1 MTRVF
6 ASLFALAVAIEGG
19 LLTIVRARGLR
30 EHLLLTISL
39 LVALNIFYITAVWLV
54 TRTSTSSSSVA
65 ILICGA
71 AVVFRLTVLPLEP
84 TLSYDVYR
92 YRWEGKLQ
100 EHGGNPYNSRPA
112 DPDLSYLR
120 DETYDK
126 IPGHDFKTVYGPV
139 IESMHLGTYKLVS
152 SHTPDPARQVFWFKL
167 PGALFDL
174 ATIAALMWLLSR
186 RDLPSERVLA
196 YAWSPLIVIEFAGTG
211 HHDSLVLFLIATALA
226 LATSARWWSVFTVLS
241 IAAAAKIWPLAL
253 FPAFVGWTG
262 RYLLRPWQPLMLLPV
277 AAVTAIPYWT
287 NVMENAQ
294 FLSGFLG
301 GWRNNDSLYGQI
313 LALTGDVYRAK
324 YTAFALLGVFIAWT
338 MLRRWPLDRAVLGT
352 IVVMLAVSANCHPW
366 YLTWFVPL
374 LCLMPAPA
382 LLLWTALV
390 PLAYETLFA
399 WFAVGVWNGVSDT
412 RWLIY
417 VPVISVA
424 IVSWLL
430 RRGGK
435 TE

>member
-1 MTRVF
+1 V
-6 ASLFALAVAIEGG
+6 
-19 LLTIVRARGLR
+19 
-30 EHLLLTISL
+30 
-39 LVALNIFYITAVWLV
+39 
-54 TRTSTSSSSVA
+54 
-65 ILICGA
+65 
-71 AVVFRLTVLPLEP
+71 
-84 TLSYDVYR
+84 
-92 YRWEGKLQ
+92 
-100 EHGGNPYNSRPA
+100 
-112 DPDLSYLR
+112 
-120 DETYDK
+120 
-126 IPGHDFKTVYGPV
+126 
-139 IESMHLGTYKLVS
+139 
-152 SHTPDPARQVFWFKL
+152 
-167 PGALFDL
+167 
-174 ATIAALMWLLSR
+174 
-186 RDLPSERVLA
+186 
-196 YAWSPLIVIEFAGTG
+196 YAWSPLIVIEFAGAG
-211 HHDSLVLFLIATALA
+211 HHDSIVLFLIATALA

-262 RYLLRPWQPLMLLPV
+262 RYLLRPWQPLMLIPV

-338 MLRRWPLDRAVLGT
+338 LLRRWPLDRAVLGA